1 MAYVLSPR
9 LFVENGPAILASR
22 RRSARSS
29 AAEYELLKIKPSSAP
44 AADEDPDY
52 CRAA

>member
-1 MAYVLSPR
+1 MVYPLSPR

-22 RRSARSS
+22 RLAARFSAL
-29 AAEYELLKIKPSSAP
+29 EYELLKPKADSDPK
-44 AADEDPDY
+44 AAEPPF

>member
-1 MAYVLSPR
+1 MAYLLSPR

-22 RRSARSS
+22 RLAVRFTAH
-29 AAEYELLKIKPSSAP
+29 EYALLKPK
-44 AADEDPDY
+44 ADKDPKTAEPPF

>member
-1 MAYVLSPR
+1 MAYGLNPR

-22 RRSARSS
+22 RRAARFSAH
-29 AAEYELLKIKPSSAP
+29 EYELLKPRADKDPK
-44 AADEDPDY
+44 ADEPPL

>member
-22 RRSARSS
+22 RRAVRTSAH
-29 AAEYELLKIKPSSAP
+29 EYELLKIKSCSVPS
-44 AADEDPDY
+44 ADEDPAF